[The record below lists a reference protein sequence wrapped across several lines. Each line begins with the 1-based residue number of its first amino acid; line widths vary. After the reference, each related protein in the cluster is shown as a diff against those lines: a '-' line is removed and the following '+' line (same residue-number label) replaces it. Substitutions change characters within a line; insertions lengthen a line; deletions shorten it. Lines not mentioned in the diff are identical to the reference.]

1 MSFNLFPM
9 GESEASE
16 YIQFYGSEHEGLN
29 QERLPKHLRQ
39 RLAKRKLNEISPSD
53 IPEMM

>member
-1 MSFNLFPM
+1 M